1 MPGSWRERHNEDGE
15 VLDSDREL
23 STAEKPTADKHKE
36 RKRRKTKG
44 MCPLLLEQLAN
55 ILLDLTRFAGDDT
68 LGNYSG
74 TLKELIIGLQ
84 LNLRTAIAT
93 DDAFPKSSEFE
104 GTIRALFEDRAQEA
118 FEKRS
123 K

>member
-1 MPGSWRERHNEDGE
+1 M
-15 VLDSDREL
+15 
-23 STAEKPTADKHKE
+23 ADKHKE

-44 MCPLLLEQLAN
+44 MCPLLLEQMAN
-55 ILLDLTRFAGDDT
+55 ILLYLTRFAGDDT

-93 DDAFPKSSEFE
+93 DDAFPSPLSS
-104 GTIRALFEDRAQEA
+104 RAPYEHYLRTGHKKHS
-118 FEKRS
+118 KRGVS
-123 K
+123 NVPLVRSQLWC